1 MKRWIM
7 KENIEKVVDK
17 VKGIAIT
24 DHRHNVK
31 YPGSRKNCDWV
42 FGGKYWVEYAGLT
55 GKPWYDE
62 KIEEKKKIAKE
73 NKLDLTII
81 TPKDYGDFVKRGY
94 LKKVNHIINE
104 LGSINQSLDTFI

>member
-1 MKRWIM
+1 M

-24 DHRHNVK
+24 DHRHNVP
-31 YPGSRKNCDWV
+31 YPGSKKNCDWV

-62 KIEEKKKIAKE
+62 KIEEKKQIAKE
-73 NKLDLTII
+73 NNLDLTII
-81 TPKDYGDFVKRGY
+81 TTNDFVKGMH

-104 LGSINQSLDTFI
+104 LGSINQSLEEFV

>member
-1 MKRWIM
+1 M
-7 KENIEKVVDK
+7 KENIEKVVDT

-55 GKPWYDE
+55 GISWYDE
-62 KIEEKKKIAKE
+62 KMEEKKKIAKE

-81 TPKDYGDFVKRGY
+81 TQYDFRSGDY
-94 LKKVNHIINE
+94 KKMMNRIINE
-104 LGSINQSLDTFI
+104 LGSINQSLDEFG

>member
-1 MKRWIM
+1 M

-55 GKPWYDE
+55 GKSWYDE
-62 KIEEKKKIAKE
+62 NIEEKKKIAQE
-73 NKLDLTII
+73 NNLDLTII
-81 TPKDYGDFVKRGY
+81 TPKDYYSGDY
-94 LKKVNHIINE
+94 KKMMNHIINE
-104 LGSINQSLDTFI
+104 LGSINQSLDGFG

>member
-1 MKRWIM
+1 M

-24 DHRHNVK
+24 DHRHNVP

-55 GKPWYDE
+55 GKSWYDE
-62 KIEEKKKIAKE
+62 KMEEKKKIAKE
-73 NKLDLTII
+73 NNLDLTII
-81 TPKDYGDFVKRGY
+81 TQHDLRSDDY
-94 LKKVNHIINE
+94 KKKMNHIINE
-104 LGSINQSLDTFI
+104 LGSINQSLDGFG

>member
-1 MKRWIM
+1 M

-42 FGGKYWVEYAGLT
+42 FGDKYWVEYAGLT
-55 GKPWYDE
+55 GRTQEYDE
-62 KIEEKKKIAKE
+62 KMELKKQIAKE
-73 NKLDLTII
+73 NNLDLTII
-81 TPKDYGDFVKRGY
+81 TTNDFVKGRH

-104 LGSINQSLDTFI
+104 LGSINQSLDEFG